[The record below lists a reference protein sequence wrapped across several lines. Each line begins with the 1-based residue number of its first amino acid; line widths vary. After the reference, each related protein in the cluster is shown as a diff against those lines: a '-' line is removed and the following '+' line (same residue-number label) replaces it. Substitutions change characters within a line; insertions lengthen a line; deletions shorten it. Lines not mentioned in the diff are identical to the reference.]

1 MADIQQ
7 SLDTMMNIPGALA
20 AALVDTSSG
29 MTLGTA
35 GNGHIDIELAAAGN
49 TEVVRAQLMTL
60 MNLGLEDRVEDLLVT
75 LSSQIHVI
83 RPLGSAAGEGLFLYA
98 ALDKERSNLALA
110 RRSLQQIER
119 ELEV

>member
-7 SLDTMMNIPGALA
+7 SLDGVMQIPGALA

-60 MNLGLEDRVEDLLVT
+60 GNLGLEDRVEDLLIT
-75 LSSQIHVI
+75 LSTQIHVI
-83 RPLGSAAGEGLFLYA
+83 RPVASPAGEGLFLYA

-110 RRSLQQIER
+110 RRNLQQIER

>member
-1 MADIQQ
+1 MDIQQ
-7 SLDTMMNIPGALA
+7 SLDGVMLIPGALA

-49 TEVVRAQLMTL
+49 TEVVRSEMMTL
-60 MNLGLEDRVEDLLVT
+60 GNLGLADKVEDLLIT
-75 LSSQIHVI
+75 LSTQIHVI
-83 RPLGSAAGEGLFLYA
+83 RPLASAAGEGLFLYA

-110 RRSLQQIER
+110 RRNLQQIER

>member
-7 SLDTMMNIPGALA
+7 TLDGVMQIPGALA

-60 MNLGLEDRVEDLLVT
+60 GNLGLEDRVEDLLIT
-75 LSSQIHVI
+75 LSTQIHVI
-83 RPLGSAAGEGLFLYA
+83 RPLTSPSGEGLFLYA

-110 RRSLQQIER
+110 RRILQQIER